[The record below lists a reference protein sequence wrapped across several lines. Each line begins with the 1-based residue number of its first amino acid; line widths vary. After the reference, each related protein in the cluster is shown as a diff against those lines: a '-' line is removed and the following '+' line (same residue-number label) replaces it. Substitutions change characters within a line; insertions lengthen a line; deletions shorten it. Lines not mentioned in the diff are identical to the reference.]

1 MRGKTEAVMGQFYVA
16 ILVAWLVGMF
26 ISQSMA
32 RTHKHRDV
40 PTRPP
45 DEVGKAEHQEK

>member
-1 MRGKTEAVMGQFYVA
+1 MGQFYVA

-32 RTHKHRDV
+32 RTHKHKDV